1 MRRGSEDF
9 HAELKELGNLHDKK
23 QRDYGTEGDPF
34 ANVRAAEDFGV
45 PAWLGCLIRM
55 NDKMTRLKNFAKKGE
70 LANEGVE
77 DSLRDLAVY
86 SLIALCLYREADD
99 GSGVDVAGGI
109 VKGFT
114 RETNDAERASDKQ
127 PRGCI

>member
-1 MRRGSEDF
+1 MKRGSEDF
-9 HAELKELGNLHDKK
+9 HKELKELGLLHDKK
-23 QRDYGTEGDPF
+23 QRDYGTPSDPF

-45 PAWLGCLIRM
+45 PAWQGCLIRM
-55 NDKMTRLKNFAKKGE
+55 NDKMPRLKNFSTKGE

-86 SLIALCLYREADD
+86 SLIALCLFKERDD
-99 GSGVDVAGGI
+99 EGGVGAEGGI

-114 RETNDAERASDKQ
+114 RETNDGRASDKQ
-127 PRGCI
+127 SRSRI